1 MNKQRISMRSIA
13 QELNISAM
21 TLYRVINNAPGV
33 SVATRKR
40 VVEALDKAGVF
51 QTRSSAP
58 QSVVLDIQDD
68 PYKKNLAFSLLSKI
82 SNQNYNIQIADH
94 RKSKSVFLRMIAGA
108 QTVIF
113 FSSPSAETVREVKEE
128 NPDIFCINVS
138 GGSEGDIVIGM
149 HNFLGGRIAAEHL
162 YKNGHRNVALVTI
175 PIEPTQLDRH
185 KSFIGEM
192 SVLAPKSKVH
202 VLFLHN
208 WKTLKRQ
215 ILHLVQDKGVTAIF
229 ATCGYIAYQLQK
241 YLLENGIRI
250 PEQVSLLSYDFPQDM
265 TEEYPFELDTIG
277 VDLDQIVR
285 MAAYYLRHRPVQD
298 MPIAYQCYVVPELQI
313 HGTVCQVDTKK

>member
-33 SVATRKR
+33 SAATRKR
-40 VVEALDKAGVF
+40 VVAALDHAGVF
-51 QTRSSAP
+51 QSRSPAP
-58 QSVVLDIQDD
+58 QRVVFDIQDD
-68 PYKKNLAFSLLSKI
+68 PYKKNLAFSLLDKI

-94 RKSKSVFLRMIAGA
+94 RKSRSAFLRMIAGA

-113 FSSPSAETVREVKEE
+113 FSSPSAETVHEVKEE

-162 YKNGHRNVALVTI
+162 YKNGHRNIALVTI

-208 WKTLKRQ
+208 RKTLKRQ
-215 ILHLVQDKGVTAIF
+215 ILHLVQEKGVTAIF
-229 ATCGYIAYQLQK
+229 ATCGYIAYQLLLH
-241 YLLENGIRI
+241 LLENGIRI

-265 TEEYPFELDTIG
+265 VEEYPFELDTIG

-285 MAAYYLRHRPVQD
+285 MAAYYLRHRPVKD
-298 MPIAYQCYVVPELQI
+298 MPIAYQCYVVPELQV
-313 HGTVCQVDTKK
+313 HGTVCPAVGQE